1 MSGRIP
7 RDFIDDLLVRVDIV
21 DLIDSHTPLK
31 KTGTNYVACCP
42 FHTEKTPSFSVNRNK
57 QFFHCFGCGISGNAI
72 NFLMNLNNLE
82 FVEAIEDL
90 AAFAGVTVPREV
102 APYQADQ
109 KKEDLNSLYQ
119 LMDQTANFY
128 VQQLRTS
135 DEGKKAVDYLKARGV
150 NGDCANEFILGY
162 APNEWKALANSF
174 DHNALI
180 KTGLL
185 VNKEDG
191 QAYDRFRNRIIF
203 PIRDKRGRI
212 IGFGGRVMDDS
223 LPKYLNSPETTLFH
237 KGNEVYGLYELL
249 KKNPKPP
256 QILIVEGYMDVI
268 SLSQFGI
275 NYAVAALG
283 TAVSLAHLNLL
294 FRFSPEIVLCFDG
307 DKAGLAAAWKAM
319 ESVFLS
325 LKDNRSCR
333 IMVLP
338 QNQDPDSL
346 VRKEGLTN
354 FTLRVQTAQ
363 ALSDYFFEHISEKL
377 NLSEMEGRA
386 QLVGKAKPYLEKL
399 PEGIFREMM
408 LSRLKTI
415 SGISTLNDLDN
426 TSKSKIPYTKKKTL
440 NTSPQSASVKSAKTA
455 TALLI
460 QNPRLIH
467 NIDQK
472 NINWDILD
480 IQGIELF
487 KNIQQVILTKNTVN
501 TAILIEHYRNT
512 AHEKS
517 VKILASLNLYVS
529 ENNIDMVFTDTLNSL
544 LKQGKYAAIAKLE
557 TKAQNQGLDIHEQQ
571 LLIKILTDK

>member
-82 FVEAIEDL
+82 FVEAVEDL
-90 AAFAGVTVPREV
+90 AAFAGITVPRETTS
-102 APYQADQ
+102 YQADE

-119 LMDQTANFY
+119 LMDQAANFY

-180 KTGLL
+180 KAGLL

-191 QAYDRFRNRIIF
+191 QVYDRFRNRIIF

-249 KKNPKPP
+249 KKNPKPA

-283 TAVSLAHLNLL
+283 TAISLAHLNLL

-346 VRKEGLTN
+346 VRKEGLAN

-386 QLVGKAKPYLEKL
+386 QLVGNAKPYIEKL
-399 PEGIFREMM
+399 PQGIFREMM

-415 SGISTLNDLDN
+415 SGISTLNTLEI
-426 TSKSKIPYTKKKTL
+426 TSKSKAPYTEKKISIIATH
-440 NTSPQSASVKSAKTA
+440 SAPAKSARTA
-455 TALLI
+455 TALLL

-467 NIDQK
+467 NLNQK
-472 NINWDILD
+472 DFNWDELEIR
-480 IQGIELF
+480 GIELF
-487 KNIQQVILTKNTVN
+487 KNIQQVILTKSTIN

-512 AHEKS
+512 ANEKA
-517 VKILASLNLYVS
+517 VKALASLDLYVS

-544 LKQGKYAAIAKLE
+544 LKQAKYATIAKLE
-557 TKAQNQGLDIHEQQ
+557 TKAKNQGLDVHEQQ

>member
-1 MSGRIP
+1 
-7 RDFIDDLLVRVDIV
+7 
-21 DLIDSHTPLK
+21 
-31 KTGTNYVACCP
+31 
-42 FHTEKTPSFSVNRNK
+42 
-57 QFFHCFGCGISGNAI
+57 
-72 NFLMNLNNLE
+72 MNLNNLE
-82 FVEAIEDL
+82 FVEAVEDL
-90 AAFAGVTVPREV
+90 AAFAGVAVPRETTTH
-102 APYQADQ
+102 QAEE
-109 KKEDLNSLYQ
+109 KKEDLKSLYQ

-128 VQQLRTS
+128 VQQLRNS
-135 DEGKKAVDYLKARGV
+135 DEGKKAVDYLKIRGI

-162 APNEWKALANSF
+162 APNEWNALANSF
-174 DHNALI
+174 DHKALI
-180 KTGLL
+180 KAGLL
-185 VNKEDG
+185 VNKEGG
-191 QAYDRFRNRIIF
+191 QVYDRFRNRIIF

-283 TAVSLAHLNLL
+283 TAISQTHLNLL

-307 DKAGLAAAWKAM
+307 DKAGRSAAWKAM
-319 ESVFLS
+319 EPVFLS

-333 IMVLP
+333 IMMLP
-338 QNQDPDSL
+338 HNQDPDSL
-346 VRKEGLTN
+346 IRKEGLTN

-386 QLVGKAKPYLEKL
+386 QLVGNAKPYIEKL
-399 PEGIFREMM
+399 PQGIFREMM

-415 SGISTLNDLDN
+415 SGISTLNTLEI
-426 TSKSKIPYTKKKTL
+426 TSKSKAPYTEKKISIIATH
-440 NTSPQSASVKSAKTA
+440 SAPAKSARTA
-455 TALLI
+455 TALLL

-467 NIDQK
+467 NLNQK
-472 NINWDILD
+472 DFNWDELEIR
-480 IQGIELF
+480 GIELF
-487 KNIQQVILTKNTVN
+487 KNIQQVILTKSTIN

-512 AHEKS
+512 ANEKA
-517 VKILASLNLYVS
+517 VKALASLDLYVS

-544 LKQGKYAAIAKLE
+544 LKQAKYATIAKLE
-557 TKAQNQGLDIHEQQ
+557 TKAKNQGLDVHEQQ